1 MKLELLA
8 EQTYNLGNGVLDSVQ
23 NIIECEAYCAKVQV
37 YVQYLKNKR
46 EEADLYLNNFREFND
61 KVFKQAMEILDVAIE
76 TANAELAENALLT
89 ISTLKDTYPDFY
101 NSYQLKLLGKK

>member
-1 MKLELLA
+1 M
-8 EQTYNLGNGVLDSVQ
+8 
-23 NIIECEAYCAKVQV
+23 
-37 YVQYLKNKR
+37 QYLENKR